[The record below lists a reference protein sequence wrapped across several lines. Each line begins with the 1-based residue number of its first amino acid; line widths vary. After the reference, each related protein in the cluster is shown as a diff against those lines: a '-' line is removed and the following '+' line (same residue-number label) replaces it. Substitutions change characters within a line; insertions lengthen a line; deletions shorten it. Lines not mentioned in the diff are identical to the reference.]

1 MNRHGGIADRGT
13 YEQLSKHHLIGEKK
27 DPQATSSSRED
38 NVQLGEE
45 VSLGEYQNE
54 LLTRLDDMRR
64 QKGDWKSYVFY
75 IGSIGWPNFFL
86 FLFGAIVYVVFI
98 AFFQIWVTKWAADT
112 TGRHGLGYWLGLY
125 GTWAVLI
132 VAALFG
138 TPL

>member
-1 MNRHGGIADRGT
+1 LNTNGEITARGT
-13 YEQLSKHHLIGEKK
+13 YEELSKHHSIGEKK
-27 DPQATSSSRED
+27 DLEASSSSTDDDTQVGED
-38 NVQLGEE
+38 

-64 QKGDWKSYVFY
+64 QKGDWKSYAFY
-75 IGSIGWPNFFL
+75 IGSIGWPNFSLFFL
-86 FLFGAIVYVVFI
+86 GATVYVVFV
-98 AFFQIWVTKWAADT
+98 AFFQVWVTKWAADT

-132 VAALFG
+132 IAALFG